1 MLLLLLLLALRGG
14 ECPGQ
19 GNEKRRQD
27 ARPGRH
33 VATNQTR
40 LICAHEKNGRE
51 TKRPNTKKRARNKTV
66 KLNRL
71 A

>member
-14 ECPGQ
+14 ECSGQ

-40 LICAHEKNGRE
+40 LICAHEKTGAKQNGQ
-51 TKRPNTKKRARNKTV
+51 TKPICLDRLGTNIRTV
-66 KLNRL
+66 
-71 A
+71 